1 MFLLDR
7 ILTLWPYE
15 IAVIAYSLWERG
27 EGSRA
32 LFLLLYMLMQ
42 LYDSGKFLSEG
53 SLVESSCAFAGNKVL
68 GHILLPSLDLSQ
80 HLLKAMPLF
89 QPTNTAR
96 DNSRLQLQLQNV
108 YPPLL
113 SSYRFLSVATHIFV
127 IVGSLQSDECGQET
141 NDSVQAL
148 AYAGVLVYTVSL
160 PAKAGA
166 IFALTLS
173 SLLLLVWEI
182 NMLVSNLAPS
192 VLSSALFKGAFF
204 SALYAVVFLCEDKL
218 LMLFEHAL
226 SPSDKIVSFSFS
238 RDTTANPSSLPPPPP
253 PAPQQQPSSHREAGA
268 PLRHVYSRYPI
279 LSVADQLREQQLVRQ
294 QREQQQLSEADQ
306 REQQR
311 PDTPSS
317 KPKSPRCKFPVR
329 HKSGIA
335 PPESS

>member
-7 ILTLWPYE
+7 IVTLWPYE
-15 IAVIAYSLWERG
+15 IALVAYSLWERG

-32 LFLLLYMLMQ
+32 LFLLLFMLMQ

-89 QPTNTAR
+89 QPTANTR
-96 DNSRLQLQLQNV
+96 DNSRLELQLHNV
-108 YPPLL
+108 YPLRL

-160 PAKAGA
+160 PAKAGL

-192 VLSSALFKGAFF
+192 VLTSALFKGAFF
-204 SALYAVVFLCEDKL
+204 STLYAFVFLCEDKL
-218 LMLFEHAL
+218 LVLFEQAL
-226 SPSDKIVSFSFS
+226 SPSEKLVSFSLS
-238 RDTTANPSSLPPPPP
+238 RDIAANPSFLLPPPP
-253 PAPQQQPSSHREAGA
+253 QQPSSLQEDATASAA
-268 PLRHVYSRYPI
+268 PQRHVYSRYPI
-279 LSVADQLREQQLVRQ
+279 LSVADQLREQQLVLQ
-294 QREQQQLSEADQ
+294 QRELQRQQQQLLEA
-306 REQQR
+306 
-311 PDTPSS
+311 DTPSP
-317 KPKSPRCKFPVR
+317 KPKSPRCKFPVK